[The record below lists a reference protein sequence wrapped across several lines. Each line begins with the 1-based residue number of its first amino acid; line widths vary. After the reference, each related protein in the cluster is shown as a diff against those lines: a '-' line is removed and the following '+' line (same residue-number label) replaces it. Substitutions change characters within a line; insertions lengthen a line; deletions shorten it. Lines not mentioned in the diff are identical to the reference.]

1 MKEPKNQFL
10 KRKKDEKRAQAE
22 RQVKLAYEECKE
34 YSTDDGSAVFGRHI
48 VDKIVEWRIRMEPE
62 IEDLYSTIDISKA
75 LNIPRERLRDWMVR
89 GFIKPSLPSTSK
101 GTIAIFIR
109 TDVVCVALF
118 MKLITKGFKRE
129 AAAEYVDFLTEK
141 PGLTNI
147 INFIMLKSVVRNS
160 GLEVVPFFAYG
171 PVLLNLDID
180 KDRNVTTNLTGRI
193 EADEWDDIQ
202 IINVENIQEEVDAAL
217 AQLS

>member
-1 MKEPKNQFL
+1 
-10 KRKKDEKRAQAE
+10 
-22 RQVKLAYEECKE
+22 
-34 YSTDDGSAVFGRHI
+34 
-48 VDKIVEWRIRMEPE
+48 
-62 IEDLYSTIDISKA
+62 
-75 LNIPRERLRDWMVR
+75 
-89 GFIKPSLPSTSK
+89 
-101 GTIAIFIR
+101 
-109 TDVVCVALF
+109 
-118 MKLITKGFKRE
+118 MKLIRKGFKRD
-129 AAAEYVDFLTEK
+129 AAAEYIDFLIEK
-141 PGLTNI
+141 PGLLNI

-202 IINVENIQEEVDAAL
+202 IINVVNIQEEVDAAL

>member
-1 MKEPKNQFL
+1 L
-10 KRKKDEKRAQAE
+10 K
-22 RQVKLAYEECKE
+22 
-34 YSTDDGSAVFGRHI
+34 
-48 VDKIVEWRIRMEPE
+48 
-62 IEDLYSTIDISKA
+62 IS
-75 LNIPRERLRDWMVR
+75 I
-89 GFIKPSLPSTSK
+89 K

-118 MKLITKGFKRE
+118 MKLIRKGFKRD
-129 AAAEYVDFLTEK
+129 AAAEYIDFLIEK
-141 PGLTNI
+141 PGHLNI

-202 IINVENIQEEVDAAL
+202 IINVVNIQEEVDAAL